1 MAGEN
6 SARPDG
12 PPELF
17 KPDTFLETNANIK
30 PSTSVPVALVK
41 PPAAPVELRGP
52 AGSCLGT
59 LLFGKLL
66 ITVGWADS
74 SCCSPT
80 SSNRTGTRSPS
91 CPPPPPESCTFT
103 PVRFHLCRTSC
114 PAFPPVSL
122 SPSVAHY
129 SALGSAALPQ
139 TLKNIST

>member
-91 CPPPPPESCTFT
+91 CPPPPRELHFYPSQISPLQDFL
-103 PVRFHLCRTSC
+103 PSLPSSQ
-114 PAFPPVSL
+114 PFPFCGSLL
-122 SPSVAHY
+122 SPRFSRSSSNA
-129 SALGSAALPQ
+129 
-139 TLKNIST
+139 